1 MKTDKK
7 KSKPKRKTKPKS
19 KPNPKSKKE
28 TSEMEFLEAFFMTKP
43 KKSKKKSTGVAQ

>member
-19 KPNPKSKKE
+19 KKE
-28 TSEMEFLEAFFMTKP
+28 TSEMEFLEALFMTKP